1 MFEKQNSETLLKMIL
16 FKEIS
21 QKLLNEQLFLELS
34 SMDIL
39 TWIIL

>member
-21 QKLLNEQLFLELS
+21 QKLLNEQLFLKLS

>member
-1 MFEKQNSETLLKMIL
+1 MFEKQKSETLLKMIF

-21 QKLLNEQLFLELS
+21 QKLLNEQLFLKLS